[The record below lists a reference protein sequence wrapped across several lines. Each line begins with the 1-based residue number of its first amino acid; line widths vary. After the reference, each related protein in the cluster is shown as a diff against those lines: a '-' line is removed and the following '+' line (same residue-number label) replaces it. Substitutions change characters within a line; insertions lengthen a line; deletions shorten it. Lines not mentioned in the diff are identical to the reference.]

1 GSGSVL
7 VFPGAGNGGL
17 DIVTA
22 RLGVAWAE
30 VAIPIAVPARA
41 APVAP
46 VAAVEAVT
54 PVAAALALIA
64 IRAAH
69 HRRGS
74 LLVLVDPD
82 GKKANDVGREAHLTS
97 EVCRRRR
104 RRVDVQQR
112 EMRLAILLDAE
123 GEALEPPIFG
133 LADDS
138 AAALDD
144 VAKVLYQAFDLLCGD
159 VLASQEHMLIKWHGT
174 AFP

>member
-17 DIVTA
+17 AIVTA

-41 APVAP
+41 APVAS

-64 IRAAH
+64 IRATH

-74 LLVLVDPD
+74 LLMLVDPD
-82 GKKANDVGREAHLTS
+82 GKKANDVGREAHLTL
-97 EVCRRRR
+97 ELFHRRRQG
-104 RRVDVQQR
+104 VEVLHR
-112 EMRLAILLDAE
+112 EMCLAILLTAE
-123 GEALEPPIFG
+123 G
-133 LADDS
+133 
-138 AAALDD
+138 
-144 VAKVLYQAFDLLCGD
+144 
-159 VLASQEHMLIKWHGT
+159 
-174 AFP
+174 